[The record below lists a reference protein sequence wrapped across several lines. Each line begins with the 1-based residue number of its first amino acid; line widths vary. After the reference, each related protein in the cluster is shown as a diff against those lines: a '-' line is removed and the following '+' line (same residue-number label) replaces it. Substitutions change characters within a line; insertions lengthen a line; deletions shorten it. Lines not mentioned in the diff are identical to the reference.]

1 MSAFRDLMSDPEGRT
16 SDPEGRTSDPEGRT
30 RDCSRFRV
38 VPDMARL
45 ATVLNGFTT
54 VGTLQDPWFTAGS
67 WSSYKSFIP
76 HVCDALK
83 PNAGIGRMV
92 TGDEVASTVVCYH

>member
-1 MSAFRDLMSDPEGRT
+1 MSALRDLMSDPEGRIFAVCQI
-16 SDPEGRTSDPEGRT
+16 PKGGHQIPKGGHAI
-30 RDCSRFRV
+30 RV
-38 VPDMARL
+38 VSDMARL

-54 VGTLQDPWFTAGS
+54 VGTLRDPWFKAGS
-67 WSSYKSFIP
+67 WSTYKSFIP